1 MTTLHR
7 IRDFWA
13 ERFASLSFM
22 IFISNIQIGMDT
34 NVPGFDELEWEATPN
49 GRVFASNVVVTCEG
63 FFNEPHTDF
72 DHTRYAFGFNC
83 LIDRVTGK
91 LHEADGPLNK
101 GKIVGCMFIM
111 KDFDIVVDYD
121 GCDGMYESI
130 WDTTVSFWEHS

>member
-1 MTTLHR
+1 
-7 IRDFWA
+7 
-13 ERFASLSFM
+13 
-22 IFISNIQIGMDT
+22 
-34 NVPGFDELEWEATPN
+34 
-49 GRVFASNVVVTCEG
+49 VVVTCEG

-72 DHTRYAFGFNC
+72 NHTRYAFGFNC